1 MKKLITGLIACIL
14 LANSLP
20 ALADR
25 HGEHFDRHFRPS
37 YPERHEYRHRHD
49 GAAWGILGAGLVLG
63 ALALSAEARQPP
75 PAPVILA
82 PARLAEGYWYYC
94 GSAGAYYPYTQH
106 CPEGWRAVSPTSTP
120 Y

>member
-1 MKKLITGLIACIL
+1 MKKLITGLIASIL

-20 ALADR
+20 ALAER
-25 HGEHFDRHFRPS
+25 HGRHFDRHFRADHHA
-37 YPERHEYRHRHD
+37 RHDHRHRHH
-49 GAAWGILGAGLVLG
+49 GATLGILGAGLVLG

-75 PAPVILA
+75 PAPVIIA
-82 PARLAEGYWYYC
+82 PTRHAEGYWYYC
-94 GSAGAYYPYTQH
+94 GSVGAYYPYTQH